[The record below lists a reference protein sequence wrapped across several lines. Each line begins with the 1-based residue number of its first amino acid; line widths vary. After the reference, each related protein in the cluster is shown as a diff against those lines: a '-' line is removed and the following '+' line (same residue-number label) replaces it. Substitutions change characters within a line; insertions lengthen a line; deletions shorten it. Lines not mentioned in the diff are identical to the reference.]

1 MLSAPSPREAHD
13 HSWPQPLLLRTLLR
27 HALLLIVSVLPIPA
41 MAQAILV
48 APQSVVLNS
57 RDRTG
62 TVELYNPSAR
72 AAEVSIRAVYG
83 HPTTT
88 PDGDLTLVVV
98 EQPDSTQPSA
108 AGFVD
113 AFPRRLILQPNQ
125 RQTVRLLARP
135 PVGLPQGEYW
145 ARLVIAARDAEAPAA
160 PSDTAGVSVG
170 LTLEVRTI
178 IAVNFRN
185 GVQRTGVQLG
195 ELSAA
200 ALGDSLVVRAPMQ
213 RTGTAA
219 WIGMTIVKLLSAS
232 GTVVASQSLQT
243 AVYQSISPRFSFDRR
258 GLAPGT
264 YRISVDMSTDRP
276 DVTQGTL
283 LRAPPQHA
291 ETTVVIPSSGG

>member
-1 MLSAPSPREAHD
+1 MRTAPSPREA
-13 HSWPQPLLLRTLLR
+13 WLRQWLRRLPLLVVLLCVLLR
-27 HALLLIVSVLPIPA
+27 PLAVA
-41 MAQAILV
+41 AQAILV
-48 APQSVVLNS
+48 APQSVVLKS

-88 PDGDLTLVVV
+88 PDGDLTLVVI
-98 EQPDSTQPSA
+98 EQPDAAAPSA
-108 AGFVD
+108 AGFVE
-113 AFPRRLILQPNQ
+113 AFPRRLVLQPNQ

-135 PVGLPQGEYW
+135 PAGLAEGEYW
-145 ARLVIAARDAEAPAA
+145 ARLVIAAKDAEAPAA
-160 PSDTAGVSVG
+160 PTDSTGVSVG

-178 IAVNFRN
+178 IAVNYRN
-185 GVQRTGVQLG
+185 GAQRTGVQLG
-195 ELSAA
+195 
-200 ALGDSLVVRAPMQ
+200 ALTAQAQGDSLVVRAPMQ

-219 WIGMTIVKLLSAS
+219 WIGMTSVKLLDAR
-232 GTVVASQSLQT
+232 GAVLASQSLQT

-276 DVTQGTL
+276 DVTQSTL

-291 ETTVVIPSSGG
+291 ETTVVIPNSGG

>member
-1 MLSAPSPREAHD
+1 MLPAPSPREARVRQ
-13 HSWPQPLLLRTLLR
+13 WLRCLPLLL
-27 HALLLIVSVLPIPA
+27 ALASPMA
-41 MAQAILV
+41 AFAQAILV

-62 TVELYNPSAR
+62 TVELYNPSSR

-88 PDGDLTLVVV
+88 PEGDLTLVVI
-98 EQPDSTQPSA
+98 EQPDSTEPSA

-113 AFPRRLILQPNQ
+113 AFPRRLVLQPNQ

-135 PVGLPQGEYW
+135 PVGLPEGEYW
-145 ARLVIAARDAEAPAA
+145 ARLVIAAKDAEPPAA
-160 PSDTAGVSVG
+160 PTDSTGVSVG

-178 IAVNFRN
+178 IAVNYRN
-185 GVQRTGVQLG
+185 GAQRTGVQLG

-219 WIGMTIVKLLSAS
+219 WIGMTSVKLFDAN
-232 GTVVASQSLQT
+232 GAVVATQSLQT

-276 DVTQGTL
+276 DVTQSTL

-291 ETTVVIPSSGG
+291 ETTVVIPAGGG

>member
-1 MLSAPSPREAHD
+1 MSPAPSTHEA
-13 HSWPQPLLLRTLLR
+13 R
-27 HALLLIVSVLPIPA
+27 VSRWSRRFCMLFVLALPIPA
-41 MAQAILV
+41 FAQAILV
-48 APQSVVLNS
+48 APQSVVLSS

-62 TVELYNPSAR
+62 TVELYNPSSR
-72 AAEVSIRAVYG
+72 ASEITIRAVYG

-88 PDGDLTLVVV
+88 PDGDLTLAIV
-98 EQPDSTQPSA
+98 EQPDSTEPSA

-113 AFPRRLILQPNQ
+113 AFPRRLVLQPNQ

-135 PVGLPQGEYW
+135 PVGLAEGEYW

-160 PSDTAGVSVG
+160 PTDSTGVSVG

-178 IAVNFRN
+178 IAVNYRN

-195 ELSAA
+195 ELLASAS
-200 ALGDSLVVRAPMQ
+200 GDSLVVRAPMQ

-219 WIGMTIVKLLSAS
+219 WIGLTSVKLLNAS
-232 GTVVASQSLQT
+232 GAVVASQTMQT

-258 GLAPGT
+258 GLAPGQ
-264 YRISVDMSTDRP
+264 YRIAVDMTTDRP
-276 DVTQGTL
+276 DVTQSTL

-291 ETTVVIPSSGG
+291 ETTVTIPSGGG

>member
-1 MLSAPSPREAHD
+1 MHSAPFTRAA
-13 HSWPQPLLLRTLLR
+13 RALR
-27 HALLLIVSVLPIPA
+27 HLCALLAIA
-41 MAQAILV
+41 MPLHAGAQAILV
-48 APQSVVLNS
+48 APQSVVLSS
-57 RDRTG
+57 RNRTG

-72 AAEVSIRAVYG
+72 AAEVAIRAVYG

-88 PDGDLTLVVV
+88 PDGDLTLEIV

-135 PVGLPQGEYW
+135 PVGLPEGEYW
-145 ARLVIAARDAEAPAA
+145 ARLVISSRDAEAPAK
-160 PSDTAGVSVG
+160 PTDSTGVSVG

-178 IAVNFRN
+178 IALNFRN

-195 ELSAA
+195 ELSASA
-200 ALGDSLVVRAPMQ
+200 RPDSVVIRAPMQ

-219 WIGMTIVKLLSAS
+219 WIGMTTVKLLTSS
-232 GTVVASQSLQT
+232 GDVVATQTMQT
-243 AVYQSISPRFSFDRR
+243 AVYQSISPRFTFDRR
-258 GLAPGT
+258 ALAPGQ
-264 YRISVDMSTDRP
+264 YRVSVDMSTDRP
-276 DVTQGTL
+276 DVTQSTL

-291 ETTVVIPSSGG
+291 EALITIPAAGG